1 MDNQIYERDYTRKR
15 DISSSDARARETLL
29 EYSISSGLLKT
40 MSESFNQLPREINNE
55 KKAAYERI
63 LAALDTIAEV
73 LGGQIKGIIDFQN
86 WEAHIYAYL
95 PFSEFSS
102 LEELD
107 LLKDI
112 AVNAQTVT
120 FTATADGGIRLS
132 VLIAYFDVIGDVE
145 DTLAEEIAQCPE
157 LVALLEQSHQADMD

>member
-1 MDNQIYERDYTRKR
+1 MNNQIYERDYTRKR
-15 DISSSDARARETLL
+15 DISPSAVQESEKLL
-29 EYSISSGLLKT
+29 DYSISSGILKT
-40 MSESFNQLPREINNE
+40 MSESFNQLPRAINNE

-63 LAALDTIAEV
+63 LAALYTIAEV
-73 LGGQIKGIIDFQN
+73 LGGQIKGIVDFQN

-102 LEELD
+102 LEELE

-120 FTATADGGIRLS
+120 FTATPDGGIRLS
-132 VLIAYFDVIGDVE
+132 VLIAYFDIIGDIE
-145 DTLAEEIAQCPE
+145 NTLAEKIAQCIE
-157 LVALLEQSHQADMD
+157 FDAQLHQGGIIE

>member
-1 MDNQIYERDYTRKR
+1 MNNQIYERDYTRKR
-15 DISSSDARARETLL
+15 DISPSAVQESEKLL
-29 EYSISSGLLKT
+29 DYSISSGILKT
-40 MSESFNQLPREINNE
+40 MSESFNQLPRAINNE

-73 LGGQIKGIIDFQN
+73 LGGQIKGIVDFQN

-95 PFSEFSS
+95 SFSEFSS

-145 DTLAEEIAQCPE
+145 ETLAEEIAQYPE
-157 LVALLEQSHQADMD
+157 LVALLEQSQQAEMK

>member
-1 MDNQIYERDYTRKR
+1 MNNQIYERDYTRKR
-15 DISSSDARARETLL
+15 DISPSAVQESEKLL
-29 EYSISSGLLKT
+29 EYSISSGVLKM

-73 LGGQIKGIIDFQN
+73 LGGQIKGIVDFQN

-120 FTATADGGIRLS
+120 FTAIPDGGIRLS
-132 VLIAYFDVIGDVE
+132 VLIAYFDVIGDIE
-145 DTLAEEIAQCPE
+145 DTLAKEIAQCPE
-157 LVALLEQSHQADMD
+157 LVALLEQSQQTEME

>member
-15 DISSSDARARETLL
+15 DISSSDARERETLL
-29 EYSISSGLLKT
+29 KYSISSGLLKT

-120 FTATADGGIRLS
+120 FTATPDGGIRLS
-132 VLIAYFDVIGDVE
+132 VLIAYFDVIGDIE
-145 DTLAEEIAQCPE
+145 ETLAEEIAQYPE
-157 LVALLEQSHQADMD
+157 LVASLEQSQQAEME

>member
-1 MDNQIYERDYTRKR
+1 MDNQIYERDYTRKM
-15 DISSSDARARETLL
+15 DISSSDARERETLL
-29 EYSISSGLLKT
+29 DYSISSGVLKT

-63 LAALDTIAEV
+63 LSSLDSVAEI
-73 LGGQIKGIIDFQN
+73 LGGQIKGVVDYQN
-86 WEAHIYAYL
+86 WEAHIFANI
-95 PFSEFSS
+95 PFAEFSS

-120 FTATADGGIRLS
+120 FTATPDGGVRLS
-132 VLIAYFDVIGDVE
+132 VLIAYFDIIGDIE
-145 DTLAEEIAQCPE
+145 NTLAEKIAQCIE
-157 LVALLEQSHQADMD
+157 FDAQLHQGGIIE

>member
-1 MDNQIYERDYTRKR
+1 MDNQIYERDYTRKM
-15 DISSSDARARETLL
+15 DISSSDAREREKLL
-29 EYSISSGLLKT
+29 DYSISSGVLKT

-63 LAALDTIAEV
+63 LSSLDSVAEI
-73 LGGQIKGIIDFQN
+73 LGGQIKGVVDYQN
-86 WEAHIYAYL
+86 WEAHIFAYI
-95 PFSEFSS
+95 PFAEFSS

-120 FTATADGGIRLS
+120 FTAIPDGGVRLS
-132 VLIAYFDVIGDVE
+132 VLIAYFDIIGDIE
-145 DTLAEEIAQCPE
+145 NTLAEEIAQHPE
-157 LVALLEQSHQADMD
+157 LVALLEQSQ